1 VERDQPMKEFGTI
14 KTLIDIFNA
23 SGVEFLFFNP
33 GIDNVPLLETIAQYR
48 ASGRTAPRDI
58 LCLDEF
64 VAMTAAHG
72 NYMASGRPQVVS
84 VHSELGVLQIGGALH
99 NAQWGKVPVVFF
111 TEIQGPPERTNWR
124 REAFDQGTM
133 VRNFVKWDHQFS
145 AGEDITEI
153 FQKAFRIAMTEPCGP
168 VYVALPREA
177 FWDQDETP
185 HKTPTEATQEPTP
198 EADTRL
204 LEEAAEILINAE
216 NPLIVTGY
224 SGRNLSAFAS
234 LVALAEILAVRVLT
248 SDVRVNFPN
257 THPMAAY
264 LSAAVGFGNPL
275 LAEADVI
282 LAIDYDMHYASPRVS
297 PRPNAK
303 IIHIDV
309 DTVKKGVPLWD
320 RKPDILVKADSSQAV
335 PALTNIINDRL
346 TEERRTR
353 LRKRYKML
361 EEEHQKLDS
370 EWRSLAMSHADTKPI
385 TAHWLSHC
393 IDEAIDEDTLIVNQ
407 TISPATIVAHLIH
420 RTKPGT
426 LLSCAGGCIGWAPG
440 AALGVKL
447 AAPEKTVVS
456 LMGDGAFIYGCPEAS
471 LWSASLYQAPFLAI
485 IYDNQGY
492 GAIKGLFREHYD
504 VENMGADITTPPD
517 YSLIAR
523 ANNAYGRMV
532 DDPADVPKAL
542 KDCLAV
548 VRGGQAAVLDVRLAP
563 I

>member
-1 VERDQPMKEFGTI
+1 MKEFGTI
-14 KTLIDIFNA
+14 KTLIDVFNDN
-23 SGVEFLFFNP
+23 GVEFLFFNP
-33 GIDNVPLLETIAQYR
+33 GIDNVPLLETISRYR
-48 ASGRTAPRDI
+48 ASGQTAPRSI

-64 VAMTAAHG
+64 VAMTSAHG
-72 NYMASGRPQVVS
+72 NYMASGRPQAVS

-99 NAQWGKVPVVFF
+99 NAQWGKAPIVFF
-111 TEIQGPPERTNWR
+111 TEIQGLPERTNWR
-124 REAFDQGTM
+124 GDDFDQGTM
-133 VRNFVKWDHQFS
+133 VRNFVKWDHQYR
-145 AGEDITEI
+145 AGEDISDL
-153 FQKAFRIAMTEPCGP
+153 FRKAFRIATTEPCGP
-168 VYVALPREA
+168 VYLALPRES
-177 FWDQDETP
+177 FWNQDETSN
-185 HKTPTEATQEPTP
+185 KTSPGVIKVSTP
-198 EADTRL
+198 EANIAS
-204 LEEAAEILINAE
+204 LEKAAGILINAV

-224 SGRNLSAFAS
+224 SGRNLETVAS
-234 LVALAEILAVRVLT
+234 LIKLAETLAARVLT

-264 LSAAVGFGNPL
+264 LSSAVGFGNPL

-297 PRPNAK
+297 PRADAR

-309 DTVKKGVPLWD
+309 DTAKKGLPLWD
-320 RKPDILVKADSSQAV
+320 RKPDILVKADSSRAI
-335 PALTNIINDRL
+335 PSLTQIINQKL
-346 TEERRTR
+346 TKERRQQ
-353 LRKRYKML
+353 LQKRYKL
-361 EEEHQKLDS
+361 FEEEHKKLDS
-370 EWRSLAMSHADTKPI
+370 EWRDLAVSHADKKPI

-393 IDEAIDEDTLIVNQ
+393 IDEAIDDDTLIVNQ

-420 RTKPGT
+420 RTRPGT

-447 AAPEKTVVS
+447 AAPDKTVVS

-471 LWSASLYQAPFLAI
+471 LWSASLYQAPFLSV

-492 GAIKGLFREHYD
+492 GAIKGLFREKYD
-504 VENMGADITTPPD
+504 VENMGTDITSPPD

-532 DDPADVPKAL
+532 EDPADVPVSL

-563 I
+563 V

>member
-1 VERDQPMKEFGTI
+1 MKEFGTI
-14 KTLIDIFNA
+14 KTLIDVFNEN
-23 SGVEFLFFNP
+23 GVEFLFFNP
-33 GIDNVPLLETIAQYR
+33 GIDNVPLLETISRYR
-48 ASGRTAPRDI
+48 ASGRKAPRSI

-72 NYMASGRPQVVS
+72 NYMASGRPQAVS

-99 NAQWGKVPVVFF
+99 NAQWGKAPIVFF

-124 REAFDQGTM
+124 GDAFDQGTM
-133 VRNFVKWDHQFS
+133 VRNFVKWDHQYR
-145 AGEDITEI
+145 AGEDISDL
-153 FQKAFRIAMTEPCGP
+153 FRKAFRIAATEPCGP
-168 VYVALPREA
+168 VYLALPRES
-177 FWDQDETP
+177 FWNQDETP
-185 HKTPTEATQEPTP
+185 DKASPGAAKESTP
-198 EADTRL
+198 ETDITL
-204 LEEAAEILINAE
+204 LEQAAEILINAV

-224 SGRNLSAFAS
+224 SGRNPEAVAS
-234 LVALAEILAVRVLT
+234 LIKLAGTLAARVLT

-264 LSAAVGFGNPL
+264 LSSAVGFGNPL

-297 PRPNAK
+297 PRADAK

-320 RKPDILVKADSSQAV
+320 RKPDILVKADSGRAI
-335 PALTNIINDRL
+335 PALTQIINNKLTGDRRQQL
-346 TEERRTR
+346 Q
-353 LRKRYKML
+353 KRYKLL
-361 EEEHQKLDS
+361 EEEHKKLDS
-370 EWRSLAMSHADTKPI
+370 EWRTLAESHAGKKPI

-393 IDEAIDEDTLIVNQ
+393 IDEAIDDDTIIVNQ

-420 RTKPGT
+420 RTRPGT

-447 AAPEKTVVS
+447 AAPDKTVIS

-471 LWSASLYQAPFLAI
+471 LWSASLYQAPFLAV
-485 IYDNQGY
+485 IYDNRGY
-492 GAIKGLFREHYD
+492 GAIKGLFREKYD

-523 ANNAYGRMV
+523 ANNAYGRIV
-532 DDPADVPKAL
+532 DDPADVPVAL

-563 I
+563 V